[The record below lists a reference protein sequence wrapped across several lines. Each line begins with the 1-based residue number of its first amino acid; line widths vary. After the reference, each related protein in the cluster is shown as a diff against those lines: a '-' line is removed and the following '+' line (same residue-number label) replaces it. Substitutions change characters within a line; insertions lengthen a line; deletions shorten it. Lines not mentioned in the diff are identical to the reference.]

1 MREAKAEGIYPLD
14 NLKKI
19 KGEIEDFY
27 KDAIAPIESE
37 MKECLVYS
45 ASSKMLENCISVPRG
60 HRFEIDWVLFLSSM
74 MLFIEVSAGKRHKQ
88 KAVSITY

>member
-27 KDAIAPIESE
+27 KDGIAPIESK

-45 ASSKMLENCISVPRG
+45 ASSKMLEKCISVPRG

-74 MLFIEVSAGKRHKQ
+74 MLFIEVSAGKQRRKNR
-88 KAVSITY
+88 VSFTY